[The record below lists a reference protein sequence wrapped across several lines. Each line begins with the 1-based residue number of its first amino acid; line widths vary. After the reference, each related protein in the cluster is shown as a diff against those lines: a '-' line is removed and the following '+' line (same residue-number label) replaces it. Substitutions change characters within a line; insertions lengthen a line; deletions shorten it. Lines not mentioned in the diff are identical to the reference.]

1 MRVSRKESSNKNAH
15 KKDCDCNAILALLF
29 CHKSRSRTPGT
40 SQLRYRDSPHL
51 IAIET
56 GAAAPD
62 AVGKLKMN
70 EWKHCRWYGCSRW
83 DCRQFRLPLFDGDLF
98 CSGKHGV
105 QDSLTNRLIM
115 PSWGS
120 YSDAGGSGSG
130 GGNRQTTSSK
140 RSRKTKK
147 KKITRMKR
155 GLWRNERRPPFDS
168 GGPSEIELQFF
179 FSNVPSIVFHSRW
192 TKLLAVIDYF
202 HYSQSLNCELQIN
215 AVCPRIAIVI
225 TTYAGDR
232 WRQYRPD
239 ANIVVNEQHIR

>member
-98 CSGKHGV
+98 CSGEHGV

-147 KKITRMKR
+147 KKKKITRMKR
-155 GLWRNERRPPFDS
+155 GLWRNERGEGRPPFDS
-168 GGPSEIELQFF
+168 GGPSEIESQFF
-179 FSNVPSIVFHSRW
+179 FFQTYPWSFFIPVE
-192 TKLLAVIDYF
+192 LAVIDYF
-202 HYSQSLNCELQIN
+202 HCSQSLNCEL
-215 AVCPRIAIVI
+215 
-225 TTYAGDR
+225 
-232 WRQYRPD
+232 
-239 ANIVVNEQHIR
+239 